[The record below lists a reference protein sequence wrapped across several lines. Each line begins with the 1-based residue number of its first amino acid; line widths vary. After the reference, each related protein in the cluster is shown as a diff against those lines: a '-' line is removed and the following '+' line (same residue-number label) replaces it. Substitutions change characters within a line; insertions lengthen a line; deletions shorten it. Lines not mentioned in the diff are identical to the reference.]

1 MNLVDFTHL
10 DPGRAGAT
18 VAAQVAHLRGLVIA
32 ASGGNGG
39 GINAGN
45 NVHVDNSAALP
56 YLAVAYALFFIV
68 IFAYTISLSRRQS
81 RVQQDVALLRRA
93 IEEETP

>member
-1 MNLVDFTHL
+1 MNAAHFTHL
-10 DPGRAGAT
+10 YFGHTGAT
-18 VAAQVAHLRGLVIA
+18 VAAQAAHLHGLVVA

-45 NVHVDNSAALP
+45 NVHVDNNAALP
-56 YLAVAYALFFIV
+56 YLAVAYALFFVV

-93 IEEETP
+93 IEEETL